1 MYTLRSKVPQPT
13 VHQMIITAR
22 HFSAAAGKEA
32 GFIHQVSTQDGL
44 LDAALKLGAESA
56 NSVDSRTLGTIKC
69 DMYHDLCGML
79 TQQAPDQF
87 QSHL

>member
-1 MYTLRSKVPQPT
+1 
-13 VHQMIITAR
+13 MIITAR

-44 LDAALKLGAESA
+44 TDAARKLGAESA
-56 NSVDSRTLGTIKC
+56 KSIESGILGTIKC
-69 DMYHDLCGML
+69 DMYHDLCGVL
-79 TQQAPDQF
+79 TQQAPNQF